1 MDINKELTL
10 ENIKEAFFRK
20 EVERGVNQD
29 DIVVID
35 ANIESVDKNLSK
47 ILEYVNQLGYFILY

>member
-10 ENIKEAFFRK
+10 DNIQEAFFRK
-20 EVERGVNQD
+20 EEERGVNKD